1 MVMPK
6 EVDAGQ
12 LLALVNEIDSR
23 ALAEGAPLF
32 GQAWA
37 VEKRAMWRKGLLVMQ
52 FYPELEEQ
60 VAAPNKGGRP
70 RKTSALGISF
80 HAVARLLGRS
90 DKAVQ
95 NWCKLATAVGRTEA
109 EFKKWLVAAQAPV
122 LESFS
127 LKLLAA
133 DIGEKS
139 KLDKPLVIKDL
150 GFLEIEERLKGG
162 EATDADVKW
171 LAARVRVLMKVV
183 DKALKYLLDEK
194 SAEAA
199 KVLERGVEE

>member
-1 MVMPK
+1 MPK

-109 EFKKWLVAAQAPV
+109 EFKKWLVAAQTPV

-133 DIGEKS
+133 DTGEA

-150 GFLEIEERLKGG
+150 DLLQIEERLKGG

-199 KVLERGVEE
+199 KVLERGVEGL